1 MALNL
6 PARRASVVDVLR
18 ILLVEDNPGDARLI
32 REHLA
37 DVASTAYH
45 LTHAQD
51 LADGLATLTT
61 AATTFDAVLLDLS
74 LPDGEGLGN
83 ILRLRAEAPQVPVV
97 VLTGLD
103 DEDLALQALQVGA
116 QDYLVKGRV
125 RGTEI
130 DKALRYA
137 RERRRCEAMVHQ
149 QDLAARDAELRERF
163 IGILG
168 HDLRNPLNTIMVSA
182 AVLETTMGRAED
194 DRQRLALQRISTS
207 TRRMARMIDDLLDFT
222 RARLGGGFPIQL
234 ASCDLAALCQQV
246 TDELLGARPDA
257 RIDLSREGDC
267 AGSWDVDRLA
277 QVISN
282 LTANALDHGN
292 GDQPVSVHVDG
303 RRQDV
308 LRVEVVNHGPRIPP
322 EVLPHIFEAFRRA
335 GADTRERSSGLGL
348 GLFIARQIVQ
358 AHGGDISI
366 DSDDHATRFTVVLP
380 RHPHVPA

>member
-6 PARRASVVDVLR
+6 PARRPSVVDVLR

-51 LADGLATLTT
+51 LTNGLATLTT
-61 AATTFDAVLLDLS
+61 APTTFDAVLLDLS

-182 AVLETTMGRAED
+182 AVLDTTVGQAE

-246 TDELLGARPDA
+246 ADELLGARPDA
-257 RIDLSREGDC
+257 CIDLSREGDC

-292 GDQPVSVHVDG
+292 GDKPVSVHVDG
-303 RRQDV
+303 RRPDV
-308 LRVEVVNHGPRIPP
+308 LRVDVVNHGPKIPA
-322 EVLPHIFEAFRRA
+322 EVLPHIFEPFRRA
-335 GADTRERSSGLGL
+335 GAETRERSSGLGL

-366 DSDDHATRFTVVLP
+366 DCDDDATRFTVVLP
-380 RHPHVPA
+380 RHPDAPE